1 MIAVT
6 TWLHKL
12 CLALWQTCAQISTSV
27 FQNVQV
33 EDGWETYQKHSR
45 TTEEV
50 VLDTLKSQERLDEM
64 IAMGNIN
71 WFGET
76 DPWSRESQAM
86 AKNTLRRV

>member
-1 MIAVT
+1 MCKWKMAGKHT
-6 TWLHKL
+6 K
-12 CLALWQTCAQISTSV
+12 
-27 FQNVQV
+27 
-33 EDGWETYQKHSR
+33 KHSR